1 VRSSTEEHTLFNKMA
16 ESIAPEIYGL
26 AYVKKALLL
35 LLTGGVTK
43 ETHDKLKIR
52 G

>member
-1 VRSSTEEHTLFNKMA
+1 MA

-26 AYVKKALLL
+26 SYVKKALLL

-43 ETHDKLKIR
+43 
-52 G
+52 